1 MSICWVLKVHKTKK
15 VNYKTAC
22 PRNKLRLVILSQ
34 DTILLHQILLLIK
47 WHCGLK
53 VGHLADSS
61 NSATWRIWLKK
72 LTHVYTAATILHLVC
87 HELLI
92 SKPKSWSATQHNIT
106 QQNSTSRSI
115 DREVTNLSVNDNRW
129 EPFHG
134 KQTNSQLV

>member
-1 MSICWVLKVHKTKK
+1 MSTLWVLNLHQAKE

-34 DTILLHQILLLIK
+34 DTILLHQILLVIK
-47 WHCGLK
+47 WHCGLN
-53 VGHLADSS
+53 VGHLADNS

-92 SKPKSWSATQHNIT
+92 SKPKSWSATQHN
-106 QQNSTSRSI
+106 STSRSI
-115 DREVTNLSVNDNRW
+115 DRKVTNLSVNDNRW

>member
-1 MSICWVLKVHKTKK
+1 MK

-47 WHCGLK
+47 WHCGSN

-115 DREVTNLSVNDNRW
+115 DREVTNLSVNDNR
-129 EPFHG
+129 
-134 KQTNSQLV
+134 